1 MITQKCNADN
11 GATCISV
18 IILKLRGGNCIVF
31 DAAKKHPET
40 GEHPKVYCTLS
51 FDYHHASK
59 SQIRP

>member
-31 DAAKKHPET
+31 DAAKTHPDS
-40 GEHPKVYCTLS
+40 GKFHFSSINIKK
-51 FDYHHASK
+51 DYDDA
-59 SQIRP
+59 